1 MENHFAPSMTGMI
14 GYTLVSLSL
23 QFTLFSLPLHRL
35 VDVHGSRQAQVEPHA
50 LRIRLE
56 LRVKKLN
63 NDFNLVGSCCYYPHF
78 TERATEAKHG
88 QLT

>member
-1 MENHFAPSMTGMI
+1 M
-14 GYTLVSLSL
+14 SLSL
-23 QFTLFSLPLHRL
+23 YLTLFSLPLHRL
-35 VDVHGSRQAQVEPHA
+35 VGVHGSRQAQVEPEA

-63 NDFNLVGSCCYYPHF
+63 NVFNFVGSCRYYPHF